1 MELGN
6 WSQTLLIIVGLLV
19 LWGLVGLV
27 LRLARRVISCGCSL
41 IVAAG
46 LFYFILRWVSSL

>member
-6 WSQTLLIIVGLLV
+6 WSQTLLIILGLLI

-41 IVAAG
+41 IIAVG
-46 LFYFILRWVSSL
+46 LLYFIWYWVSNL